1 MKQDNLAQHRMDKVE
16 KNRKLVERSIQYLLK
31 MGGRI
36 TLTSVSETSKVIAD
50 PTKGEKGLTISGL
63 QKNPEYDLMVKKA
76 QMNSKPNHDITNLK
90 SMNGLSEGDL
100 RTQIFLHKQEI
111 ERLRYEN
118 KVLTHHL
125 KNDNG
130 QLEQISEY
138 DIQKTLIKTKS
149 ALNDVLNTLAKA
161 NLTFTDKATKDIRIA
176 GFKTLLL
183 EGNVYESIFGK
194 EHNGVKK

>member
-31 MGGRI
+31 MGAQI
-36 TLTSVSETSKVIAD
+36 TFPSVSETSRIIAD

-76 QMNSKPNHDITNLK
+76 QMNSKRNHDTSSLK
-90 SMNGLSEGDL
+90 SMDGLSEGDL

-111 ERLRYEN
+111 ERLKYDN
-118 KVLTHHL
+118 KVLVHHL
-125 KNDNG
+125 KNSDG
-130 QLEQISEY
+130 HLVQSS
-138 DIQKTLIKTKS
+138 DHDVQKTLIKTKS

-161 NLTFTDKATKDIRIA
+161 NITFTDKVTRDIRIA

-194 EHNGVKK
+194 EHNRAKK

>member
-1 MKQDNLAQHRMDKVE
+1 MKHDNLAQHRMEKVE
-16 KNRKLVERSIQYLLK
+16 KNRRLVERSIQYLLK

-36 TLTSVSETSKVIAD
+36 TLTSVSETSKIIAD

-76 QMNSKPNHDITNLK
+76 QMSSRPNHEISSFK
-90 SMNGLSEGDL
+90 SMDGLSEGDL
-100 RTQIFLHKQEI
+100 CTQIFLHKQEI
-111 ERLRYEN
+111 ERLKHDN

-125 KNDNG
+125 KNSDG
-130 QLEQISEY
+130 HLVQSSDQDME
-138 DIQKTLIKTKS
+138 KTLIKIKS

-161 NLTFTDKATKDIRIA
+161 NLTFTDKATGDLRIA

-183 EGNVYESIFGK
+183 EGNVYEGIFGK
-194 EHNGVKK
+194 EPYGVKQ